1 MLASVAR
8 QAPAAGA
15 TTVVVTSDRDAFG
28 LIDAH
33 TRVLRIIN
41 GGVEASP
48 LLTAERLVTLLGVR
62 PEQYRDFAALRGDP
76 SDNLPGV
83 RGIGPKTAARLLTA
97 FGDAR
102 TAFDDLAAVAE
113 AVGPGVAARLAAP
126 GARATWEL
134 NCQVMAMREDVAVD
148 LSGTGRGA
156 APAARGGQGRVRAA
170 GAAVDGGHRAS
181 RAGGRPVGRGPARA
195 GRAGLEPATPA
206 RPVLA
211 TAAEAPGRRPARAV
225 LSSRPI
231 GSPAPREGRPPS
243 AQVPPRV
250 RGRAAVVS
258 AGGPARL
265 RPVGA
270 GTRRSQGGSC
280 SPGGD
285 GACRMSSLV
294 PSRARMS
301 HTAAAGRARSTA
313 MTGAIRRRATTSRSS
328 ARSGTRSS
336 PRR

>member
-1 MLASVAR
+1 MVGFDDPDTSVRRTRWPDYKAHRVTKLDTLVDQLAAAADVLRELGVTVVVPAGLEADDVLASVAR

-48 LLTAERLVTLLGVR
+48 LLTAERLVMLLGVR

-148 LSGTGRGA
+148 LTGTVGALPLLPAAVKDAFGPLELPWTAATALRVLAGDLSVA
-156 APAARGGQGRVRAA
+156 APPAPVEPDWNPPRRRGRSLPPLRK
-170 GAAVDGGHRAS
+170 
-181 RAGGRPVGRGPARA
+181 RPV
-195 GRAGLEPATPA
+195 
-206 RPVLA
+206 VDQLA
-211 TAAEAPGRRPARAV
+211 
-225 LSSRPI
+225 LF
-231 GSPAPREGRPPS
+231 
-243 AQVPPRV
+243 
-250 RGRAAVVS
+250 
-258 AGGPARL
+258 
-265 RPVGA
+265 
-270 GTRRSQGGSC
+270 
-280 SPGGD
+280 
-285 GACRMSSLV
+285 
-294 PSRARMS
+294 
-301 HTAAAGRARSTA
+301 
-313 MTGAIRRRATTSRSS
+313 
-328 ARSGTRSS
+328 
-336 PRR
+336 